1 MDIYILYYLAAG
13 AISGLL
19 AGFFGIGGGMIIV
32 PILTFLKY
40 KASQKLRLHML
51 VLVHLLQPLL
61 LRL

>member
-32 PILTFLKY
+32 P
-40 KASQKLRLHML
+40 
-51 VLVHLLQPLL
+51 VLIYICK
-61 LRL
+61 